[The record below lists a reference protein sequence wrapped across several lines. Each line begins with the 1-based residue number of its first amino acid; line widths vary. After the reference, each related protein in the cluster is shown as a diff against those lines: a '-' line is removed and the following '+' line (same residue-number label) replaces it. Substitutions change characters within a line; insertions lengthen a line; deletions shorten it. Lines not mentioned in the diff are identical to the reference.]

1 VGQES
6 HADTQQPGSNI
17 SIDNLV
23 GTDPDREKVARNMSE
38 MWTTYART
46 GHPGA
51 KSQPVWPAYDI
62 ETRATMRIDARCTV
76 VDDPFGEERKMWEQL
91 DARS

>member
-1 VGQES
+1 
-6 HADTQQPGSNI
+6 
-17 SIDNLV
+17 
-23 GTDPDREKVARNMSE
+23 MSE

-51 KSQPVWPAYDI
+51 KGQPAWPAYDN
-62 ETRATMRIDARCTV
+62 ETRATMRIDAPCAV

-91 DARS
+91 DAR